1 MEEDFY
7 NKIGVEKR
15 YALRVAAHRY
25 VSTSVRRNDVAM
37 KYLLPGSQKILP
49 AWKAKNL

>member
-25 VSTSVRRNDVAM
+25 VSTSVRRNESSIHIL
-37 KYLLPGSQKILP
+37 KPGS
-49 AWKAKNL
+49 